1 MSTARRVVV
10 IPGRS
15 ISHAIPMLE
24 FAGICLDRGLAV
36 TVVVPDPTLTA
47 TTFRS
52 TVCRYASR
60 FPSLSVHSLPLP
72 PAQHHPQDAASAASH
87 PFIRM
92 QAATRSQAP
101 GLRDFLRSLPAVH
114 ALVADML
121 HVVYAVDVAEEVGV
135 PGHLFFS
142 TGAATLSV
150 FLGLPLL
157 CSRSVGELKDLGDAP
172 VSFPGVPSMPAS
184 HLVDAVLDSGTD
196 LYATALGVF
205 GRMAAASG
213 ILVNTFEAL
222 ESSAVAVLRD
232 GRCLPGRASPPVYC
246 IGPVIAEAEKQEDT
260 HPCLPWLDA
269 QPDRSVV
276 YLCFGSRC
284 TVPLEQISE
293 MAKGLEKSG
302 HRFLWVLRA
311 PPAFAAAA
319 GEPDAALSLLPDGFL
334 ARTADRGLVV
344 TASSW
349 VPQVEV
355 LRHAST
361 GAFVSHCGWNST
373 LEAMGAGVPMVCWPL
388 IAEQWMNK
396 VYIVEELKVG
406 VEVRGYKRGGL
417 VTADDVDATVR
428 QIMDMEPERR
438 RAVEERLMEIKE
450 STAAAWKEGGSSRAA
465 FAEFV
470 KQMDQGNASGNS

>member
-1 MSTARRVVV
+1 MSTARMVV
-10 IPGRS
+10 IVPGQS
-15 ISHAIPMLE
+15 VSHLIPMLE
-24 FAGICLDRGLAV
+24 FAAICLHGGLEV
-36 TVVVPDPTLTA
+36 TVAVPDPTLTA
-47 TTFRS
+47 PAFRS
-52 TVCRYASR
+52 TLCRYASR
-60 FPSLSVHSLPLP
+60 LPSLSVHSLPPP
-72 PAQHHPQDAASAASH
+72 PAQQQSLNAASAPAH

-101 GLRDFLRSLPAVH
+101 GLRDFLLSLPAVH

-121 HVVYAVDVAEEVGV
+121 DVASAVDVAAEVGV
-135 PGHLFFS
+135 PGYLFFS

-150 FLGLPLL
+150 FLGLPSF
-157 CSRSVGELKDLGDAP
+157 CSTRSGAGELKHLGDAP
-172 VSFPGVPSMPAS
+172 VSFPGVPPMPAS

-196 LYATALGVF
+196 LYATSLDVF

-222 ESSAVAVLRD
+222 ESSAVAALRD
-232 GRCLPGRASPPVYC
+232 GRCLPDRATPPVYC
-246 IGPVIAEAEKQEDT
+246 VGPVAAEAEERH

-269 QPDRSVV
+269 QPERSVV
-276 YLCFGSRC
+276 FLCFGSRC
-284 TVPLEQISE
+284 TVSLEQIGE
-293 MAKGLEKSG
+293 MAEGLERSG

-311 PPAFAAAA
+311 PPGSAA
-319 GEPDAALSLLPDGFL
+319 GEPDAALSLLPEGFL

-361 GAFVSHCGWNST
+361 GAFLSHCGWNST

-388 IAEQWMNK
+388 VAEQWMNK

-417 VTADDVDATVR
+417 VTATDMDATVR
-428 QIMDMEPERR
+428 QIMDMEPECR
-438 RAVEERLMEIKE
+438 RAVEERLAEMKE
-450 STAAAWKEGGSSRAA
+450 STAAAWKEGGSSRTA

-470 KQMDQGNASGNS
+470 NQME